1 MPINTNGPITLATRA
16 NLTAGVRSRPMG
28 PEAVDAVLRQ
38 ASEFADS
45 LVSTYESSVATG
57 EVGVGGS
64 ARASEAPPIGPR
76 APSALLYGRV
86 QSGKTAA
93 MVLTAALA
101 LDNGFRLVIVLT
113 ADNVDLV
120 RQTANRF
127 KDIEGPRVLSTL
139 KENDTAEWRAPD
151 SDASEQDFI
160 DDVARDGLVFVCA
173 KNALHIPQV
182 LAFLQ
187 RIDAASFPAL
197 IFDDEADAATP
208 DHTLQAR
215 SSGRANAPDYAS
227 TINRRIIENTRPGE
241 EGQSALEILPHNMY
255 VQVTASPFVLLLQR
269 RTSRL
274 RPTLSFLLEPGE
286 GYRGGEEFFGE
297 FDPESDEAPTPPLVL
312 VADREAGAL
321 ARRPTP
327 TGLAA
332 SIEFAILSSAVLA
345 LDREWP
351 SDGSGYKHLSH
362 TSSRVDQH
370 TLVAEHIERHLTLI
384 RRELRDSPNAGR
396 ARFEAAYR
404 ELGRSTNNVPELA
417 QLMPV
422 ITSITRQAQVLRVNA
437 SSQRAAYGPRLNF
450 LVGGNILGRGL
461 TIDYLLVTYY
471 LRQAQVSQ
479 MDTVLQHARMYGYR
493 ELLMPYTRLYL
504 PRQLAILFK
513 EIHESEQSVR
523 AIVGRQTRG
532 EDVPIRI
539 ATGAR
544 ATRPGA
550 LETGSLRVYDGSMGQ
565 VSPSYLIDD
574 VDSAQLRELLSQ
586 AGVPLT
592 EPDRERRST
601 RVPIATIRSLV
612 EMMEPRADDPGR
624 WSVEAALALIA
635 AYEGEYGA
643 NGIVYVRQFAARPDR
658 ERTRAR
664 LSGPEVDVI
673 RGASPSAP
681 ALALLYW
688 DEQPGPTVW
697 FPTLVF
703 PRDMPTFVFGP
714 A

>member
-1 MPINTNGPITLATRA
+1 
-16 NLTAGVRSRPMG
+16 
-28 PEAVDAVLRQ
+28 
-38 ASEFADS
+38 
-45 LVSTYESSVATG
+45 
-57 EVGVGGS
+57 
-64 ARASEAPPIGPR
+64 
-76 APSALLYGRV
+76 
-86 QSGKTAA
+86 

-113 ADNVDLV
+113 ADNVELV

-127 KDIEGPRVLSTL
+127 RDIEGPRVLSTL
-139 KENDTAEWRAPD
+139 KEDDAAEWRAPD
-151 SDASEQDFI
+151 SEAAEQDFVV
-160 DDVARDGLVFVCA
+160 DVDRDGLVFICA
-173 KNALHIPQV
+173 KNALHLPQV

-208 DHTLQAR
+208 DYTLQAR
-215 SSGRANAPDYAS
+215 SLGRTNAPEYAS

-241 EGQSALEILPHNMY
+241 QGQSALEILPHNMY
-255 VQVTASPFVLLLQR
+255 VQVTASPFVLILQR
-269 RTSRL
+269 ITSRL
-274 RPTLSFLLEPGE
+274 RPTVTFLLDPGT
-286 GYRGGEEFFGE
+286 GYCGGEEFFGG
-297 FDPESDEAPTPPLVL
+297 FDPESDEIPAPPLVL
-312 VADREAGAL
+312 VADREATAL
-321 ARRPTP
+321 ARRPSP
-327 TGLAA
+327 PGLAA

-345 LDREWP
+345 LDRGWP
-351 SDGSGYKHLSH
+351 PDGSGYKHLSH
-362 TSSRVDQH
+362 TSPRVDQH

-384 RRELRDSPNAGR
+384 RRELRDSPDAAR
-396 ARFEAAYR
+396 SRFEPAYR
-404 ELGRSTNNVPELA
+404 ELGRTNSSLQELPEL
-417 QLMPV
+417 MPA
-422 ITSITRQAQVLRVNA
+422 ITSITRQAQVLRINA

-461 TIDYLLVTYY
+461 TIDDLLVTYY

-493 ELLMPYTRLYL
+493 QLLLPYTRLYL

-513 EIHESEQSVR
+513 EIHESEQALR
-523 AIVGRQTRG
+523 GILRRETRG
-532 EDVPIRI
+532 EDIPIRI

-550 LETGSLRVYDGSMGQ
+550 LETGSLRVYNSGMGQ
-565 VSPSYLIDD
+565 VSPSYLIEDID
-574 VDSAQLRELLSQ
+574 GAELRELLSQ
-586 AGVPLT
+586 AGVPLN
-592 EPDRERRST
+592 EEVRERRPT
-601 RVPIATIRSLV
+601 RVPIATMRSLI

-624 WSVEAALALIA
+624 WSVEATLALIE
-635 AYEGEYGA
+635 AYEGEYGG
-643 NGIVYVRQFAARPDR
+643 NGIVYVRPFAERPDR

-664 LSGPEVDVI
+664 LSGPEVGVI

-688 DEQPGPTVW
+688 EERPGLIVW

-703 PRDMPTFVFGP
+703 PGDMATFVFGP

>member
-1 MPINTNGPITLATRA
+1 MRQ
-16 NLTAGVRSRPMG
+16 
-28 PEAVDAVLRQ
+28 EAVDAVLSQ
-38 ASEFADS
+38 ASEFANG
-45 LVSTYESSVATG
+45 LVGAYESSIASG

-64 ARASEAPPIGPR
+64 ARASDAPPIAPR
-76 APSALLYGRV
+76 PPSTLLYGRV

-113 ADNVDLV
+113 ADNVELV

-127 KDIEGPRVLSTL
+127 RDIEGPRVLSTL
-139 KENDTAEWRAPD
+139 KEDDAAEWRAPD
-151 SDASEQDFI
+151 SDATEQEFI
-160 DDVARDGLVFVCA
+160 EDVARDGLVFACA
-173 KNALHIPQV
+173 KNALHLPQV

-187 RIDAASFPAL
+187 RVDAASFPAL
-197 IFDDEADAATP
+197 VFDDEADAATP

-215 SSGRANAPDYAS
+215 SSGRANAPEFVS
-227 TINRRIIENTRPGE
+227 TINRRIVENTRPGE

-274 RPTLSFLLEPGE
+274 RPTLSFNLEPGT
-286 GYRGGEEFFGE
+286 GYCGGEAFFGE
-297 FDPESDEAPTPPLVL
+297 FDPESDEIPNPPLVL
-312 VADREAGAL
+312 VADREAVAL

-327 TGLAA
+327 PGLAA
-332 SIEFAILSSAVLA
+332 SIEFAILSSAALA

-362 TSSRVDQH
+362 TSPRVDQH

-384 RRELRDSPNAGR
+384 RRELRDSPDAGR
-396 ARFEAAYR
+396 TRFEAAYR
-404 ELGRSTNNVPELA
+404 ELSRSTNGVPGLSE
-417 QLMPV
+417 LMPA
-422 ITSITRQAQVLRVNA
+422 ITSITRQAQVLRINA

-493 ELLMPYTRLYL
+493 ETLLPYTRLFL

-513 EIHESEQSVR
+513 EIHESEQSLR
-523 AIVGRQTRG
+523 EILRRETRG
-532 EDVPIRI
+532 EEIPIRI

-550 LETGSLRVYDGSMGQ
+550 IETGALRVYEGGMGQ
-565 VSPSYLIDD
+565 VSPSYLIEDI
-574 VDSAQLRELLSQ
+574 DSEQVTELL
-586 AGVPLT
+586 ARARVPLN
-592 EPDRERRST
+592 EGDRERRST
-601 RVPIATIRSLV
+601 PVPIATIRSLV
-612 EMMEPRADDPGR
+612 ELMEPSADDPGR

-635 AYEGEYGA
+635 AYDRDYEG
-643 NGIVYVRQFAARPDR
+643 NGIIYVRPFDTEPDR
-658 ERTRAR
+658 QRTRAR
-664 LSGPEVDVI
+664 LAGQEVDVI
-673 RGASPSAP
+673 RRASPTVP

-688 DEQPGPTVW
+688 PQTAPGVW

-703 PRDMPTFVFGP
+703 PRDMPTFIFGP
-714 A
+714 S